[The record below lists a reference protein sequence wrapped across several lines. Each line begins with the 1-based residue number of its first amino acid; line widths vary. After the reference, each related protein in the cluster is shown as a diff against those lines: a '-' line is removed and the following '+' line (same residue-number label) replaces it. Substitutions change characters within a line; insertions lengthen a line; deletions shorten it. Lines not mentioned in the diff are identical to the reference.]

1 MVCSIFCCCVITY
14 KPILPKGE
22 LFGRVADRI
31 KQSLSFISLT
41 NKSKS
46 SQSSSSVQ
54 DQPIH
59 QYPPT
64 IGSAS
69 WLKLSDRNRGIQM
82 TSIWAET
89 KNDGPGSEE
98 DGDGGSRDG
107 VLPLQKPNT
116 IGVQKRFE
124 VV

>member
-1 MVCSIFCCCVITY
+1 MVCSIFCCCVVTY
-14 KPILPKGE
+14 KPILPKGAF
-22 LFGRVADRI
+22 FGRVADRI

-41 NKSKS
+41 NKTKS

-69 WLKLSDRNRGIQM
+69 WLKLSERDRGIQM

-89 KNDGPGSEE
+89 KADSEE